1 MKKAILIVTSLSLVM
16 AANLAIAQKDDA
28 DAATAGPKK
37 CPNIQASTVF
47 VADKTGSRHKGTAE
61 KISKTHKTAESQ
73 GWDFDDLEIYIEN
86 GDLQGFFIT
95 YTREHPCNN
104 R

>member
-1 MKKAILIVTSLSLVM
+1 MSNLTLIVTSM
-16 AANLAIAQKDDA
+16 ALFMVANLAFAQKDA
-28 DAATAGPKK
+28 DVATPDPKK

-47 VADKTGSRHKGTAE
+47 VADKTGARHKGTAE